1 MKKVNASWYQT
12 LLSSSYVDFISM
24 DQSATDEQFNAI
36 RATDKAAVIH
46 ILTSSTA
53 VSNAHGLC
61 GATVEETLIET

>member
-1 MKKVNASWYQT
+1 
-12 LLSSSYVDFISM
+12 M

-53 VSNAHGLC
+53 VSNAFSR
-61 GATVEETLIET
+61 GADGIMLAAVSQTQTLQV